1 MSVCAMIT
9 LFKPNEEKLKS
20 NLAQISLYAE
30 KIYLL
35 VNADSIDIDFS
46 EFPHAEII
54 LNGKNIGLSAAFNI
68 ALKKAKSEGFDEA
81 VLFDQDSFLSEEN
94 FKRMEVKFLELKKE
108 NKVMCIGPSLNVRGN
123 IIPTPKW
130 TLAKNKICSDKVFSV
145 KNVITSGMIL
155 DINAAL
161 EIGSFE
167 ESLPVDF
174 CDFYFCWKA
183 LYNGFYVLKSKDSFI
198 NHEIGSGS
206 VKIGKSTIHLHA
218 PYRNYFLVR
227 DTLRIVFRF
236 KETPLSIR
244 FRYFFFLFPRMFLFL
259 IKCDRKK
266 ERLKMYILGFK
277 DFFSKNYGF
286 GSIAKLLNAD

>member
-1 MSVCAMIT
+1 MRTCAMIT
-9 LFKPNEEKLKS
+9 LFNPNEEKIKS
-20 NLAQISLYAE
+20 NLAQISLYVQ

-35 VNADSIDIDFS
+35 VNAASINIDFLKFS
-46 EFPHAEII
+46 HAEII
-54 LNGKNIGLSAAFNI
+54 LNGKNIGLSMAFNI
-68 ALKKAKSEGFDEA
+68 ALKKARAEGFVEA

-94 FKRMEVKFLELKKE
+94 FNRMEGEFLELKKE
-108 NKVMCIGPSLNVRGN
+108 KKVMCIGPSLNVRGN

-130 TLAKNKICSDKVFSV
+130 TLSRRKIGSNKVFSV

-161 EIGSFE
+161 EIGGFE
-167 ESLPVDF
+167 ETLPVDF

-183 LYNGFYVLKSKDSFI
+183 LYNGYYILKSKDSFI
-198 NHEIGSGS
+198 DHEIGNGS
-206 VKIGKSTIHLHA
+206 IKIGKSTVHLHA

-236 KETPLSIR
+236 KETPLCIR
-244 FRYFFFLFPRMFLFL
+244 FRYFIFLFPRMFLFF

-266 ERLKMYILGFK
+266 ERLRMYRLGFK
-277 DFFSKNYGF
+277 DYCKKNYGF
-286 GSIAKLLNAD
+286 GSIANLLNAD